1 MLAYVGRRAVG
12 SIPVLVLVTL
22 LVFALLRLAPGDPA
36 SVMLPEDATD
46 EEQALLRERWGLNE
60 PFPLQYA
67 RFLGNVATGDF
78 GHSFRFSEPV
88 LSVVSAHL
96 PATIELAVAALLVS
110 IVVAL
115 PLGIAAGW
123 RPNSIWDNSGT
134 VLGLFGVSMPSF
146 WFGIMMILLFAG
158 LLAIF
163 PSAGR
168 SAYGVAGETV
178 TGFYILDSIITGNWA
193 GVGDALRYLAL
204 PAITLGV
211 GLAGILMRITRSSM
225 LDVGREE
232 YITTARAKGLPE
244 RLVLLRHA
252 LRNATIPIITVVG
265 LELGGLLSGS
275 IVVEHVFAWPG
286 VGSLLLQGINAR
298 DYPLVTGI
306 VLIYTVGF
314 MLINLLVDILYAA
327 SDPRIRY

>member
-1 MLAYVGRRAVG
+1 MLAYVSRRAVG
-12 SIPVLVLVTL
+12 SLPVVLLVTL
-22 LVFALLRLAPGDPA
+22 LVFGLLHLAPGDPS
-36 SVMLPEDATD
+36 SVLLPEDTTD
-46 EEQALLRERWGLNE
+46 EERAIVRERWGLND
-60 PFPLQYA
+60 PFPVQYA
-67 RFLGNVATGDF
+67 RFLVNVASGDF
-78 GHSFRFSEPV
+78 GRSFRFSEPV
-88 LSVVSAHL
+88 LSVVSGYL
-96 PATIELAVAALLVS
+96 PATIELSIAALLVS
-110 IVVAL
+110 LVVAL

-123 RPNSIWDNSGT
+123 RPNSIWDNTGT
-134 VLGLFGVSMPSF
+134 LLGLFGVSMPSF

-158 LLAIF
+158 VFALF

-168 SAYGVAGETV
+168 SEYGIAGEPV
-178 TGFYILDSIITGNWA
+178 TGYYILDSIITGNWA
-193 GVGDALRYLAL
+193 GVWDALRYLTL
-204 PAITLGV
+204 PALTLGF

-232 YITTARAKGLPE
+232 YVTTARAKGLPE

-286 VGSLLLQGINAR
+286 VGSLLLQGIGAR